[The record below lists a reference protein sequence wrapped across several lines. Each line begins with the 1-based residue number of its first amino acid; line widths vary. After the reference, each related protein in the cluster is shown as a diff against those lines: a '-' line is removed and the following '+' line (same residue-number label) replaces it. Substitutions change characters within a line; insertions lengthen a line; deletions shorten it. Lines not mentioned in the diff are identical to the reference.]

1 LKELDWTAARRA
13 RILAGM
19 PGEETMTAGLTRRAL
34 LAAALVLTP
43 LTAQARSAE
52 IYTGWLSSSAVGGYD
67 PVAYFTEGRPVAG
80 NSSFTHQWK
89 GATWRF
95 ASAKN
100 RDLFKASPEKYAP
113 QYGGYCAWAVSQGYT
128 AKGDPNH
135 WKVVDGKLY
144 LNYDAGVQKNWE
156 KDVPG
161 HIGNANRNW
170 PKVLEK

>member
-1 LKELDWTAARRA
+1 MTAA
-13 RILAGM
+13 LS
-19 PGEETMTAGLTRRAL
+19 RRAL
-34 LAAALVLTP
+34 LATMLALTP
-43 LTAQARSAE
+43 VAAAARSAE

-67 PVAYFTEGRPVAG
+67 PVVYFTEGKPVAG

-95 ASAKN
+95 ASEKN

-144 LNYDAGVQKNWE
+144 LNYDASVQRNWE
-156 KDVPG
+156 KDIPG

-170 PKVLEK
+170 PKVLGK

>member
-1 LKELDWTAARRA
+1 
-13 RILAGM
+13 
-19 PGEETMTAGLTRRAL
+19 MTVPASLTRRAL
-34 LAAALVLTP
+34 FAAALVLAAP
-43 LTAQARSAE
+43 LAAHAKSPP
-52 IYTGWLSSSAVGGYD
+52 IYTGFLSSTAAGGYD
-67 PVAYFTEGRPVAG
+67 PVAYFTEGKPVAG
-80 NSSFTHQWK
+80 SSGITHQWN

-135 WKVVDGKLY
+135 WKVVDGKLF
-144 LNYDAGVQKNWE
+144 LNYDATVQRNWE
-156 KDVPG
+156 KDIPG